1 MLRLA
6 AALEAKAAARGSG
19 AAPVAA
25 AREAAARVA
34 TAHAAFGLRAA
45 PPPGAPPAA
54 ADGGDGLGEV
64 GLRQSSGEVGRGRGG
79 GHGCRELRGVATE
92 PGRTT
97 ALGSIKCGWLLE
109 QTARPAPHRT
119 APRRAP
125 RRTAPHRAAPH
136 RTVPHRTAPHRT
148 APRRT
153 APHRTVPRLTARARA
168 TPLTVWTCAALTAGP
183 LVEATVGRAGG
194 VLR

>member
-6 AALEAKAAARGSG
+6 AAREAKAAARGRG
-19 AAPVAA
+19 AAPVAV
-25 AREAAARVA
+25 AREAAAGVA

-79 GHGCRELRGVATE
+79 GHGCRELPGVATE
-92 PGRTT
+92 PGGTT

-125 RRTAPHRAAPH
+125 RRTAPHSTVRAA
-136 RTVPHRTAPHRT
+136 
-148 APRRT
+148 
-153 APHRTVPRLTARARA
+153 PRLTARARA